1 MEFTYIIPFKYSDD
15 RLETLKKVLSNIRDF
30 GCDIIII
37 EQGTESILP
46 TKDILKNEK
55 YIFLNNPLPF
65 NKAWSLNVAWKESKN
80 DIIVFGD
87 ADNLI
92 SRDNLFKSLD
102 ELNQYEF
109 VSPHNKL
116 IDLNPNDPIGNR

>member
-55 YIFLNNPLPF
+55 YIFSCLYVFGVLLQIHFIINNHSYLFPSSS
-65 NKAWSLNVAWKESKN
+65 ASTTKN
-80 DIIVFGD
+80 D
-87 ADNLI
+87 AWAKRPYL
-92 SRDNLFKSLD
+92 
-102 ELNQYEF
+102 
-109 VSPHNKL
+109 
-116 IDLNPNDPIGNR
+116 